1 MKLKLFQDD
10 ALEALRRF
18 LEEARI
24 SGDPAAAFAAV
35 AKPAGAEERPAPYRT
50 VVGLESVPYV
60 CLRLP
65 TGGGKTLLAAH
76 SVAVAAKAY
85 IERDFPVVLWLVPTN
100 TIRQQTV
107 EALKKPSHAYRKA
120 LDEAFGGRVGVYD
133 IGDVTSI
140 RPQDLTDQVCIIVG
154 TIQALRVSNTDG
166 RKVYAH
172 SESFEPHFSAVSPA
186 TPGLD
191 RVDEGANKGDI
202 RFSFANLMYL
212 HRPMVVMDEAHNARS
227 HLTFEVLAK
236 LRPSCIVEFT
246 ATPDTSPKS
255 GSNVLYRASAAEVK
269 AAEMIKLP
277 IILAEH
283 PDWRGAVRDAVE
295 TRARLAETAKTDPR
309 FIRPIALLQAESKDR
324 EVTVEVLRKHLVENE
339 NVPAE
344 RIAVATG
351 EQRELDGIDLFD
363 PACPIDFVITVE
375 ALKEGW
381 DCPFAYVFSSVANIQ
396 SATDVE
402 QLLGRVLRM
411 PYAERRPN
419 EALNRAYAHVSSPR
433 FGAAAK
439 SLTDRLVDMGFEP
452 EEAAANVELRQPAL
466 PGTDPGPLF
475 GPSPPVLVHTADKAP
490 DLAGLPEHERA
501 QVAVVT
507 APDGRH
513 VVTVKGDVSEE
524 LAGRLY
530 AVTEPAR
537 HGELREA
544 VKQQRYK
551 VQKSQTPAERG
562 VPFAV
567 PRLYVRV
574 QGELEL
580 AERELLLQLGAWKLP
595 DFPAELTEDDF
606 SIRDTAQ
613 RWEIDFKGRKLTY
626 AHIDQTQQLEIGA
639 FRLDWTDLQLSR
651 WLDRQTRQ
659 EDIRQVE
666 LLEFCRR
673 TVAHL
678 MERRA
683 LRLEDLVRFKY
694 QLAKAIERKISD
706 YRQQALDRGYQ
717 QGLFGSGAE
726 VEASL
731 DAALAF
737 RFDGKSYAPAWPY
750 SGRYQFQKSYT
761 LPVGELKGSG
771 EEFDCAQAI
780 DSLPAVKHWIRNLG
794 GPGRHETSFW
804 LPTSTDRFYPDFVA
818 ELNDGRILVVEYKG
832 EAYATN
838 DDSKEK
844 RNIGELWEQKSGGRG
859 LFVLAEKVDAKGL
872 NTRAQIEAKIGK

>member
-1 MKLKLFQDD
+1 MKLKPFQDD
-10 ALEALRRF
+10 ALKALRGF

-24 SGDPAAAFAAV
+24 SGDPASAFAAV
-35 AKPAGAEERPAPYRT
+35 AKPAGSEERPAPYRT
-50 VVGLESVPYV
+50 VPGLESVPYV

-140 RPQDLTDQVCIIVG
+140 RPQDLVDQVCVVVG
-154 TIQALRVSNTDG
+154 TIQTLRVSNTDG

-246 ATPDTSPKS
+246 ATPDTSPKT
-255 GSNVLYRASAAEVK
+255 GSNILYQASAAEVK
-269 AAEMIKLP
+269 AADMIKLP

-283 PDWRGAVRDAVE
+283 PDWRSAVRDAVE

-309 FIRPIALLQAESKDR
+309 FIRPIALLQAENKDR
-324 EVTVEVLRKHLVENE
+324 EVTVEVLRKHLIDNE

-363 PACPIDFVITVE
+363 PQCSIDFVITVE

-381 DCPFAYVFSSVANIQ
+381 DCPFAYVFCSVANIQ

-411 PYAERRPN
+411 PYAERRGN
-419 EALNRAYAHVSSPR
+419 EALNRAYAHVSSPQ

-439 SLTDRLVDMGFEP
+439 SLTDRLVEMGFEP
-452 EEAAANVELRQPAL
+452 EEAASNIEVRQPAL

-475 GPSPPVLVHTADKAP
+475 GPSLPVLVHTAESPP
-490 DLAGLPEHERA
+490 DLTGLSNDERA
-501 QVAVVT
+501 QITVST
-507 APDGRH
+507 APDGKH
-513 VVTVKGDVSEE
+513 VVTVKGTVSEE
-524 LAGRLY
+524 LANRLY
-530 AVTEPAR
+530 AVTAASR
-537 HGELREA
+537 HGELREV
-544 VKQQRYK
+544 VKLHRYK
-551 VQKSQTPAERG
+551 VEKSQTPAERK

-567 PRLYVRV
+567 PRLCIRV

-580 AERELLLQLGAWKLP
+580 AERELLLHIGGWKLL
-595 DFPAELTEDDF
+595 DFAAEMTDTDF
-606 SIRDTAQ
+606 SVRDTAQ

-626 AHIDQTQQLEIGA
+626 SHIDQAQQLEIGA
-639 FRLDWTDLQLSR
+639 FQLDWTDLQLTR
-651 WLDRQTRQ
+651 WLDRQNRQ
-659 EDIRQVE
+659 DDIRQTE

-673 TVAHL
+673 IVAHL
-678 MERRA
+678 IEKRGF
-683 LRLEDLVRFKY
+683 RLEDLVRFKY
-694 QLAKAIERKISD
+694 QLAKAVERKVAE

-717 QGLFGSGAE
+717 QALFSSGAA

-737 RFDGKSYAPAWPY
+737 RFDGKSYAPSWPHT
-750 SGRYQFQKSYT
+750 GRYQFQKSYV
-761 LPVGELKGSG
+761 LPVGELKSSG

-794 GPGRHETSFW
+794 GPGRQDTSFW

-818 ELNDGRILVVEYKG
+818 ELTDGRIFVVEYKG

-844 RNIGELWEQKSGGRG
+844 RNIGELWEEKSGKRG
-859 LFVLAEKVDAKGL
+859 LFLLAEKADSKGR
-872 NTRAQIEAKIGK
+872 NVRAQLEAKIGK